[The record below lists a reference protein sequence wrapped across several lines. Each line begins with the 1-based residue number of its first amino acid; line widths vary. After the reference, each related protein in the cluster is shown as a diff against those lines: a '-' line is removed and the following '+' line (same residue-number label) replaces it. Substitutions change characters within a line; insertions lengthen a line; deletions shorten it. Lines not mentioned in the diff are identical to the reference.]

1 MAMESYYPI
10 GQAPLS
16 SRLISQLS
24 ILERSLMDETTSEL
38 EPNRRQN
45 YVGLHFPSGPAT
57 VYAQPKPVEYKTYHY
72 SLPSVRPKT
81 VSLSSI

>member
-24 ILERSLMDETTSEL
+24 ILERSLMAETTSEL

-45 YVGLHFPSGPAT
+45 YVGLHFPSGPQLCMLSQSPWNTRPTIT
-57 VYAQPKPVEYKTYHY
+57 VYPASDQRQSH
-72 SLPSVRPKT
+72 
-81 VSLSSI
+81 